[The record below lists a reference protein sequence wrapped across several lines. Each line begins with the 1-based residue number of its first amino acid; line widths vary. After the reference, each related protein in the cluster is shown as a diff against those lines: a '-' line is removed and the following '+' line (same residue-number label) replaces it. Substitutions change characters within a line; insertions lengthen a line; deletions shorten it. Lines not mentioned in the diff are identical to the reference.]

1 MSWRVIVRVGLTQD
15 TGSIVR
21 NGALVPEL
29 VAMGLHNTAT
39 GTWEAS
45 FATEALAAARLSNV
59 LAVLARPTAINGA
72 DPAVRLKHLW
82 VYIDDQSDQVASQ
95 EEDA

>member
-1 MSWRVIVRVGLTQD
+1 MAWRVIVRLGLTQD

-29 VAMGLHNTAT
+29 QAMGLHNTAT

-45 FATEALAAARLSNV
+45 FTTEALAAARLSNV
-59 LAVLARPTAINGA
+59 LAVVARPAAIKGA

-82 VYIDDQSDQVASQ
+82 VYLGDQPDPAVSQ
-95 EEDA
+95 EEV